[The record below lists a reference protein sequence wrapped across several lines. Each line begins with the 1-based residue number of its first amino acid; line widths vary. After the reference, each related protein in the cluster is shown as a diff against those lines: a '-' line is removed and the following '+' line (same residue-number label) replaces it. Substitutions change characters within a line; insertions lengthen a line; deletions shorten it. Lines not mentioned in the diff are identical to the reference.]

1 MSNQKKP
8 TLYLGSNIK
17 IIDNVVDFGKTSLI
31 SSEAPTNNND
41 IVNKIYVD
49 DKINTE
55 ATIRAN
61 KDAQLENEIVK
72 LKDMLATLQTSTNA
86 LLDTHKRK
94 INDLYLYFWQMN
106 MDQAIG
112 VDPNTFKMIFQ
123 YGPGTIE
130 K

>member
-55 ATIRAN
+55 ATTRAN

-72 LKDMLATLQTSTNA
+72 LKDMLATLQTSTNT
-86 LLDTHKRK
+86 LLESSQKK
-94 INDLYLYFWQMN
+94 INDLYLVLYRMS
-106 MDQAIG
+106 MDKAIG
-112 VDPNTFKMIFQ
+112 VDENYQMIFQ
-123 YGPGTIE
+123 YGPGTI
-130 K
+130 